1 MNNELKVS
9 FYIKREKSAANTS
22 GIYPIIGKI
31 IIGNTI
37 AQFSSKLKVEERLWN
52 VKSGRA
58 TGKSRQAVELNRA
71 INKINLAIHTSY
83 KDILKR
89 TGKVTAVEVKN
100 VFQGNVTTQKTVLV
114 LFEEMMQDF
123 KARIG
128 IDRAAST
135 YKQYEVLYSQLKD
148 FLKVQYHVNDIPFG
162 ELDLLFIESLDFY
175 FRVKRK
181 MKARTV
187 KARLVLFN
195 KVVLLALHR
204 NIINRHPFADFG
216 TEKTTLQNKSL
227 NSEELERLVSTP
239 LKSATQ
245 RFIRDM
251 FVFSVFTG
259 ISYADLKKLTW
270 KDIIKESD
278 GSLWISSERQK
289 TKTAFNVKLL
299 DIPIQI
305 IEYYEGL
312 ADNDNVFPIMSLGQ
326 VNVGL
331 KRIARHCKIN
341 RTLTYHMARYT
352 FASQICLSQ
361 GVPIESVSRMLGHTS
376 ILTTQRYA
384 RLNNEKV
391 INDMKQFAQRIAN
404 AARNCCFPQNVRMFI
419 KKLPV

>member
-162 ELDLLFIESLDFY
+162 ELDLPFIESLDFY

-289 TKTAFNVKLL
+289 TKTTFNVKLL

-404 AARNCCFPQNVRMFI
+404 EFNFI
-419 KKLPV
+419 P

>member
-100 VFQGNVTTQKTVLV
+100 AFQGNVTMQKTVLV

-148 FLKVQYHVNDIPFG
+148 FLKVQYHVKDIPFG
-162 ELDLLFIESLDFY
+162 ELDLPFIESLDFY

-312 ADNDNVFPIMSLGQ
+312 ADNDNVFPVMSLGQ

-404 AARNCCFPQNVRMFI
+404 EFNFI
-419 KKLPV
+419 P

>member
-31 IIGNTI
+31 IIGGTI

-162 ELDLLFIESLDFY
+162 ELDLPFIESLDFY

-312 ADNDNVFPIMSLGQ
+312 ADNDNVFPVMSLGQ

-404 AARNCCFPQNVRMFI
+404 EFNFI
-419 KKLPV
+419 P

>member
-31 IIGNTI
+31 IVGGTI

-162 ELDLLFIESLDFY
+162 ELDLPFIESLDFY

-312 ADNDNVFPIMSLGQ
+312 ADNDNVFPVMSLGQ

-404 AARNCCFPQNVRMFI
+404 EFNFI
-419 KKLPV
+419 P